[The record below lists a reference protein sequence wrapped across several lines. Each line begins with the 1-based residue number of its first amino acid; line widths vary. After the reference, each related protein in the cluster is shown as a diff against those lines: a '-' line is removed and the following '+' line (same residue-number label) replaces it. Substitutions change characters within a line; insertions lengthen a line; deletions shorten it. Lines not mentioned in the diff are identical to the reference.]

1 MVDPRVKEGLSM
13 VRKRGPAILAKN
25 IQQNRRA
32 TKSSTRKQKMLK
44 VDSNILH
51 VAKTPKPFQ
60 KNIKADKVTIP
71 DNEVLESNLK
81 KYKNLQNNKEKIL
94 VDPRVKEDPS
104 LGRIRPVIPAGNIS
118 SLYPEPAPAEVFQE
132 RQGSIASQQVKPQ
145 LISTEHDSRKHDRD
159 KMNDDKDEF
168 RPRCADLRQHEFN
181 RS

>member
-1 MVDPRVKEGLSM
+1 M

-51 VAKTPKPFQ
+51 VAKTPKPFE

-104 LGRIRPVIPAGNIS
+104 LVRIRPVIPAGNIS
-118 SLYPEPAPAEVFQE
+118 SLYP
-132 RQGSIASQQVKPQ
+132 
-145 LISTEHDSRKHDRD
+145 
-159 KMNDDKDEF
+159 
-168 RPRCADLRQHEFN
+168 
-181 RS
+181 